1 MNNLPS
7 FLRICFGTRINR
19 LRFFLYGL
27 FMMIFLIAIL
37 VVIVTTILMPLMATI
52 HGSPTPTTGFSFFP
66 VFMSIFFFNLCFIFF
81 GWSYSLS
88 LMVRRLHD
96 LNKSWTWIFILF
108 IPLVNFLFYL
118 YLLFAKGTVGSN
130 RFGDDPLEY
139 DSYGEYLDSQ
149 NIVE

>member
-1 MNNLPS
+1 MNRLPN
-7 FLRICFGTRINR
+7 FLIICFGTRINR
-19 LRFFLYGL
+19 LRFFLYSL
-27 FMMIFLIAIL
+27 ALLLLLIIILVFVMTTFLI
-37 VVIVTTILMPLMATI
+37 PLMATI
-52 HGSPTPTTGFSFFP
+52 HGSPTPTAGFPFFP
-66 VFMSIFFFNLCFIFF
+66 VFMFIFFFNLCFIFF
-81 GWSYSLS
+81 VWSYSIS
-88 LMVRRLHD
+88 LVVRRLHD